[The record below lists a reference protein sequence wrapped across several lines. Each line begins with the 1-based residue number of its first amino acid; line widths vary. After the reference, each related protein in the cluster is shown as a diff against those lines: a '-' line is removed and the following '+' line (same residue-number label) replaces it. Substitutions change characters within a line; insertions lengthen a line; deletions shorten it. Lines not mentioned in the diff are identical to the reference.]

1 MKKIL
6 TFFAFIAIAL
16 SIHAQ
21 EMQVKDVTLTGM
33 VKTQISRM
41 GRGYTSLDDAKGN
54 SIQIYNESAKWAYG
68 EHTVYAYLVDDD
80 ITVGGT
86 GTWDLVDGVETVVA
100 TLTDEEQTVTYN
112 ITASV
117 SSLKTY
123 TLTCSNAQFFKTTSA
138 IETTT
143 FVGQVDGVTLKVTID
158 NMKTGSNT
166 EVFGVYGETD
176 ILAESVTVTGTSSRY
191 TLSGTFNDAIGNT
204 YKVSMRATPM
214 AKTPIEVTNATY
226 TEVEGDIIVT
236 GMWYDTQLIVTL
248 NGSSTTDSIVYEEA
262 TLEMGEI
269 LATSVAA
276 TFTKT
281 ADGFTLTGEF
291 VQSDETA
298 IYTLSISGSATST
311 ALDNIGNGTTAVV
324 KTVENGQ
331 FIIIRDGKKF
341 SAQGVT
347 IQL

>member
-1 MKKIL
+1 MKKIV
-6 TFFAFIAIAL
+6 TFFAFIAVAL

-21 EMQVKDVTLTGM
+21 EMQVKDLTLTGM

-68 EHTVYAYLVDDD
+68 DYTVYAYLVEDD

-86 GTWDLVDGVETVVA
+86 GTWELVDEVETLTA
-100 TLTDEEQTVTYN
+100 TLTDDEQIVTYN

-123 TLTCSNAQFFKTTSA
+123 TLTCSDAQYFKTTSS
-138 IETTT
+138 IESTT
-143 FVGQVDGVTLKVTID
+143 FIGQVDGVTLKVTID

-176 ILAESVTVTGTSSRY
+176 ILAETATVMGSTAKY

-204 YKVSMRATPM
+204 YKVSMKATPM
-214 AKTPIEVTNATY
+214 EKTPIEVTNATY

-236 GMWYDTQLIVTL
+236 GMWYDTQLTVTL
-248 NGSSTTDSIVYEEA
+248 NGSSTTDNLVYEEA
-262 TLEMGEI
+262 TLEIGEI
-269 LATSVAA
+269 LATSTAV
-276 TFTKT
+276 TFSTT
-281 ADGFTLTGEF
+281 DSEFTLTGEF
-291 VQSDETA
+291 IHAQETA
-298 IYTLSISGSATST
+298 IYAMTITGTAATT
-311 ALDNIGNGTTAVV
+311 ALEQITTNKNVF
-324 KTVENGQ
+324 KTIKDGQ
-331 FIIIRDGKKF
+331 LLICIDSIIY
-341 SAQGVT
+341 SAGGQK
-347 IQL
+347 L

>member
-1 MKKIL
+1 MKKIV
-6 TFFAFIAIAL
+6 TFFAFIAVAL

-21 EMQVKDVTLTGM
+21 EMQVKDLTLTGM
-33 VKTQISRM
+33 VKTQFSRM

-68 EHTVYAYLVDDD
+68 DYTVYAYFVEDD

-86 GTWDLVDGVETVVA
+86 GTWNLVDGVETLVA

-158 NMKTGSNT
+158 NMKTGSNA

-191 TLSGTFNDAIGNT
+191 TLSGTFNDAIDNT

-214 AKTPIEVTNATY
+214 EKTPIEVTNASY
-226 TEVEGDIIVT
+226 TEVDGDIIVT
-236 GMWYDTQLIVTL
+236 GLWNDTQLIVTL
-248 NGSSTTDSIVYEEA
+248 NGLSTTDSIVYEEA
-262 TLEMGEI
+262 TLEIGEI
-269 LATSVAA
+269 LATSTAV
-276 TFTKT
+276 TFSTT
-281 ADGFTLTGEF
+281 DSEFTLTGEF
-291 VQSDETA
+291 IHAQETA
-298 IYTLSISGSATST
+298 IYAMTITGTAATT
-311 ALDNIGNGTTAVV
+311 ALEQITTNKNVF
-324 KTVENGQ
+324 KTIKDGQ
-331 FIIIRDGKKF
+331 LLICIDSVIY
-341 SAQGVT
+341 SAEGQK
-347 IQL
+347 L